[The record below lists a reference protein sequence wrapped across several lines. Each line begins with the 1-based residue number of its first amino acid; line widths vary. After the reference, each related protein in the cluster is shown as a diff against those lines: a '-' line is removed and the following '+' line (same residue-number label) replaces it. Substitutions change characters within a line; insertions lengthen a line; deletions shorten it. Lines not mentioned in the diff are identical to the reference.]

1 MQLVSLILIRWI
13 VIYPVDSAVQ
23 RLNKRCQI
31 DIFCKFYSNIPY
43 LVKGLCHINSVW
55 KTIAFLT
62 FCWQKPIK
70 FSVSIHAFYCI
81 LGPAYKAFVF
91 SACAQRG
98 KNIKR
103 QEDRIKF
110 PFSASI
116 RELCH
121 ESFQYL
127 TNKNIRTANNIS
139 PSTGSCCKFS
149 ISLRVITG

>member
-1 MQLVSLILIRWI
+1 MQLVSLIRIRWI
-13 VIYPVDSAVQ
+13 VIYLVDSAVQ
-23 RLNKRCQI
+23 RLNKRGQI
-31 DIFCKFYSNIPY
+31 DIFCKFYSNIYSIPSLRTLPHQFVMKNHCFPY
-43 LVKGLCHINSVW
+43 LLL
-55 KTIAFLT
+55 A
-62 FCWQKPIK
+62 KPIK
-70 FSVSIHAFYCI
+70 ISVSIHAFYGI
-81 LGPAYKAFVF
+81 LGPAFKAFVY

-121 ESFQYL
+121 DSFQYS

-139 PSTGSCCKFS
+139 PSTVAVANFQY
-149 ISLRVITG
+149 RWEW